1 MTAITTKTVG
11 NVITRWTRRR
21 FVKVV
26 IDSALLI
33 GFLAKFV
40 TREGPD
46 YTLHSW
52 IGVLLV
58 PAIALHL
65 AGSIG
70 WIRRVW
76 AGKRHDRDF
85 GLGVLNALLGFLAG
99 TCILTGFPIW
109 LEWSDAGAWSGV
121 HTVTGF
127 ASILIMLVHLWKNRA
142 RITRLDR
149 R

>member
-1 MTAITTKTVG
+1 MTALAAKPTS

-21 FVKVV
+21 FVKIV
-26 IDSALLI
+26 IDSLLLI
-33 GFLAKFV
+33 GFLAEFV

-58 PAIALHL
+58 PAVILHL

-76 AGKRHDRDF
+76 AGKRLDRDF
-85 GLGVLNALLGFLAG
+85 GLGVLNGLLGFLAG

-127 ASILIMLVHLWKNRA
+127 ASILIMFVHLWKNRA
-142 RITRLDR
+142 RITHLVRQ
-149 R
+149 